1 MIISKKNEFHATM
14 SDKYPSYR
22 TKNTNFIVY
31 SIQNM
36 VSKWALCLASITFF
50 SAFVFSA
57 NYTTIADGSY
67 NDCSIWDNGCPPNN
81 IPAGDTV
88 FINHVVNASSSMDVE
103 GVLIINVSGDLST
116 DNDMNTEVGSSF
128 LVNGTFSLVGELEV
142 NGEMFNSGSST
153 IEYLHNDGYIC
164 NSGLISCSDR
174 VRNHGGL
181 IECGGTIITCEFDM
195 ENGNAAVAV
204 TGSASAELFAQ
215 NVCCQN
221 PNSPDPFD
229 DLEDDWYIDSANV
242 SICGLPLIPDA
253 GDNALSTLCN
263 DESTLDLNSL
273 ISVGSDNGTFSEN
286 TSSGAFD
293 PSTGILTTNGLA
305 AGTYTFTYTVVGF
318 LNNDESTFEITINPV
333 QNTFSA
339 ISTCENG
346 LPFEWNGLSLNE
358 AGNYSVTLSSTDTGC
373 DSIVNLSFTINPV
386 QNTFSAITTCEN
398 GLPYEWNGLSLNE
411 AGNYSVTLS
420 NTDTGCDSIVNL
432 SFTVDPSLSSMTAL
446 ESCSSD
452 LPIDWNGLSLSQE
465 GSYSVVLTGSNGCD
479 STAILE
485 LSVEELEFPEITTS
499 GPVECP
505 KDVVEL
511 YVNDIPNAEFFWNGP
526 LNYESSEVNNSF
538 ELDIDNEGTY
548 SVYYTL
554 NSCVSEVAQIDL
566 AIENVFDYKDF
577 DFPNVIT
584 ANDDGINEKID
595 VEDFLGFCEDFTLS
609 IRDRWGA
616 EVYVQERGEP
626 SFNGNS
632 ILGEKLPEGV
642 YFYNLRHS
650 RGEST
655 GFIHLLK

>member
-1 MIISKKNEFHATM
+1 M
-14 SDKYPSYR
+14 SGRYPSYR
-22 TKNTNFIVY
+22 TKNTNFIVN

-36 VSKWALCLASITFF
+36 VSKWALCLASVTFF
-50 SAFVFSA
+50 TAFVFSA

-88 FINHVVNASSSMDVE
+88 FINHVVNASSSIDVE
-103 GVLIINVSGDLST
+103 GVLIINVSGDLNT
-116 DNDMNTEVGSSF
+116 DNDMNTEVGSF
-128 LVNGTFSLVGELEV
+128 FFMNGSLNVQAELEV

-181 IECGGTIITCEFDM
+181 IECGGKIITCEFDM

-204 TGSASAELFAQ
+204 TGSASAELFSQ

-253 GDNALSTLCN
+253 GDNAFSTLCN

-273 ISVGSDNGTFSEN
+273 ISVGSDNGTFTEN
-286 TSSGAFD
+286 SSSGAFD
-293 PSTGILTTNGLA
+293 PSTGVLTTNGLA

-358 AGNYSVTLSSTDTGC
+358 AGNYSVTLSSADTGC
-373 DSIVNLSFTINPV
+373 DSV
-386 QNTFSAITTCEN
+386 
-398 GLPYEWNGLSLNE
+398 
-411 AGNYSVTLS
+411 
-420 NTDTGCDSIVNL
+420 VNL
-432 SFTVDPSLSSMTAL
+432 SFTVDPSLSSMTVL

-452 LPIDWNGLSLSQE
+452 LPIDWNGLSLNQE
-465 GSYSVVLTGSNGCD
+465 GSYSIVLTGSNGCD

-566 AIENVFDYKDF
+566 AIENVFDFKDF

>member
-1 MIISKKNEFHATM
+1 M
-14 SDKYPSYR
+14 SGRYPSYR
-22 TKNTNFIVY
+22 TKNTNFIVN

-36 VSKWALCLASITFF
+36 VSKWALCLASVTFF
-50 SAFVFSA
+50 TAFVFSA

-88 FINHVVNASSSMDVE
+88 FINHVVNASSSIDVE
-103 GVLIINVSGDLST
+103 GVLIINVSGDLNT
-116 DNDMNTEVGSSF
+116 DNDMNTEVGSF
-128 LVNGTFSLVGELEV
+128 FFMNGSLSVQAELEV

-253 GDNALSTLCN
+253 GDNAFSTLCN

-273 ISVGSDNGTFSEN
+273 ISVGSDNGTFTEN
-286 TSSGAFD
+286 SSSGAFD
-293 PSTGILTTNGLA
+293 PSTGVLTTNGLA

-358 AGNYSVTLSSTDTGC
+358 AGNYSVTLSSADTGC
-373 DSIVNLSFTINPV
+373 DSV
-386 QNTFSAITTCEN
+386 
-398 GLPYEWNGLSLNE
+398 
-411 AGNYSVTLS
+411 
-420 NTDTGCDSIVNL
+420 VNL
-432 SFTVDPSLSSMTAL
+432 SFTVDPSLSSMTVL

-452 LPIDWNGLSLSQE
+452 LPIDWNGLSLNQE
-465 GSYSVVLTGSNGCD
+465 GSYSIVLTGSNGCD

-566 AIENVFDYKDF
+566 AIENVFDFKDF

>member
-1 MIISKKNEFHATM
+1 M

-22 TKNTNFIVY
+22 TKNTNFIVN

-116 DNDMNTEVGSSF
+116 DNDMNTEIGSF
-128 LVNGTFSLVGELEV
+128 FFMNGTLSVQAELEV
-142 NGEMFNSGSST
+142 NGEMFNAGSST

-242 SICGLPLIPDA
+242 SICDLPLIPDA
-253 GDNALSTLCN
+253 GDNAFSTLCN

-273 ISVGSDNGTFSEN
+273 ISVGSDNGTFTEN
-286 TSSGAFD
+286 SSSGAFD
-293 PSTGILTTNGLA
+293 SSTGILTTNGLD

-358 AGNYSVTLSSTDTGC
+358 AGNYSVTLASTDTGC
-373 DSIVNLSFTINPV
+373 DSIVNLSF
-386 QNTFSAITTCEN
+386 S
-398 GLPYEWNGLSLNE
+398 
-411 AGNYSVTLS
+411 
-420 NTDTGCDSIVNL
+420 
-432 SFTVDPSLSSMTAL
+432 VDPALSSMTAL
-446 ESCSSD
+446 ESLLVGSAYRLEWTFIKPRRFLFCCSY
-452 LPIDWNGLSLSQE
+452 GLQWLR
-465 GSYSVVLTGSNGCD
+465 L
-479 STAILE
+479 
-485 LSVEELEFPEITTS
+485 
-499 GPVECP
+499 
-505 KDVVEL
+505 
-511 YVNDIPNAEFFWNGP
+511 
-526 LNYESSEVNNSF
+526 
-538 ELDIDNEGTY
+538 
-548 SVYYTL
+548 
-554 NSCVSEVAQIDL
+554 
-566 AIENVFDYKDF
+566 
-577 DFPNVIT
+577 
-584 ANDDGINEKID
+584 
-595 VEDFLGFCEDFTLS
+595 
-609 IRDRWGA
+609 
-616 EVYVQERGEP
+616 
-626 SFNGNS
+626 NGNS
-632 ILGEKLPEGV
+632 RA
-642 YFYNLRHS
+642 FN
-650 RGEST
+650 RGA
-655 GFIHLLK
+655 

>member
-1 MIISKKNEFHATM
+1 
-14 SDKYPSYR
+14 
-22 TKNTNFIVY
+22 
-31 SIQNM
+31 
-36 VSKWALCLASITFF
+36 
-50 SAFVFSA
+50 
-57 NYTTIADGSY
+57 
-67 NDCSIWDNGCPPNN
+67 
-81 IPAGDTV
+81 
-88 FINHVVNASSSMDVE
+88 
-103 GVLIINVSGDLST
+103 
-116 DNDMNTEVGSSF
+116 
-128 LVNGTFSLVGELEV
+128 
-142 NGEMFNSGSST
+142 
-153 IEYLHNDGYIC
+153 
-164 NSGLISCSDR
+164 
-174 VRNHGGL
+174 
-181 IECGGTIITCEFDM
+181 M

-253 GDNALSTLCN
+253 GDNAFSTLCN

-273 ISVGSDNGTFSEN
+273 ISVGSDNGTFTEN
-286 TSSGAFD
+286 SSSGAFD
-293 PSTGILTTNGLA
+293 PSTGVLTTNGLA

-358 AGNYSVTLSSTDTGC
+358 AGNYSVTLSSADTGC
-373 DSIVNLSFTINPV
+373 DSV
-386 QNTFSAITTCEN
+386 
-398 GLPYEWNGLSLNE
+398 
-411 AGNYSVTLS
+411 
-420 NTDTGCDSIVNL
+420 VNL
-432 SFTVDPSLSSMTAL
+432 SFTVDPSLSSMTVL

-452 LPIDWNGLSLSQE
+452 LPIDWNGLSLNQE
-465 GSYSVVLTGSNGCD
+465 GSYSIVLTGSNGCD

-566 AIENVFDYKDF
+566 AIENVFDFKDF

>member
-1 MIISKKNEFHATM
+1 M
-14 SDKYPSYR
+14 SGRYPSYR
-22 TKNTNFIVY
+22 TKNTNFIVN

-36 VSKWALCLASITFF
+36 VSKWALCLASVTFF
-50 SAFVFSA
+50 TAFVFSA

-88 FINHVVNASSSMDVE
+88 FINHVVNASSSIDVE

-116 DNDMNTEVGSSF
+116 DNDMNTEVGSF
-128 LVNGTFSLVGELEV
+128 FFMNGSLNVQAELEV

-204 TGSASAELFAQ
+204 TGSASAELFSQ

-253 GDNALSTLCN
+253 GDNAFSTLCN

-273 ISVGSDNGTFSEN
+273 ISVGSDNGTFTEN
-286 TSSGAFD
+286 SSSGAFD
-293 PSTGILTTNGLA
+293 PSTGVLTTNGLA

-358 AGNYSVTLSSTDTGC
+358 AGNYSVTLSSADTGC
-373 DSIVNLSFTINPV
+373 DSV
-386 QNTFSAITTCEN
+386 
-398 GLPYEWNGLSLNE
+398 
-411 AGNYSVTLS
+411 
-420 NTDTGCDSIVNL
+420 VNL
-432 SFTVDPSLSSMTAL
+432 SFTVDPSLSSMTVL

-452 LPIDWNGLSLSQE
+452 LPIDWNGLSLNQE

-566 AIENVFDYKDF
+566 AIENVFDFKDF

>member
-1 MIISKKNEFHATM
+1 M
-14 SDKYPSYR
+14 SGRYPSYR
-22 TKNTNFIVY
+22 TKNTNFIVN

-36 VSKWALCLASITFF
+36 VSKWALCLASVTFF

-88 FINHVVNASSSMDVE
+88 FINHVVNASSSIDVE
-103 GVLIINVSGDLST
+103 GVLIINVSGDLNT
-116 DNDMNTEVGSSF
+116 DNDMNTEVGSF
-128 LVNGTFSLVGELEV
+128 FFMNGSLSVQAELEV

-253 GDNALSTLCN
+253 GDNAFSTLCN

-273 ISVGSDNGTFSEN
+273 ISVGSDNGTFTEN
-286 TSSGAFD
+286 SSSGAFD
-293 PSTGILTTNGLA
+293 PSTGVLTTNGLA

-358 AGNYSVTLSSTDTGC
+358 AGNYSVTLSSADTGC
-373 DSIVNLSFTINPV
+373 DSV
-386 QNTFSAITTCEN
+386 
-398 GLPYEWNGLSLNE
+398 
-411 AGNYSVTLS
+411 
-420 NTDTGCDSIVNL
+420 VNL
-432 SFTVDPSLSSMTAL
+432 SFTVDPSLSSMTVL

-452 LPIDWNGLSLSQE
+452 LPIDWNGLSLNQE
-465 GSYSVVLTGSNGCD
+465 GSYSIVLTGSNGCD

-566 AIENVFDYKDF
+566 AIENVFDFKDF

>member
-1 MIISKKNEFHATM
+1 M
-14 SDKYPSYR
+14 SGRYPSYR
-22 TKNTNFIVY
+22 TKNTNFIVN

-36 VSKWALCLASITFF
+36 VSKWALCLASVTFF

-88 FINHVVNASSSMDVE
+88 FINHVVNASSSIDVE
-103 GVLIINVSGDLST
+103 GVLIINVSGDLNT
-116 DNDMNTEVGSSF
+116 DNDMNTEVGSF
-128 LVNGTFSLVGELEV
+128 FFMNGSLSVQAELEV

-204 TGSASAELFAQ
+204 TGSASAELFSQ

-253 GDNALSTLCN
+253 GDNAFSTLCN

-273 ISVGSDNGTFSEN
+273 ISVGSDNGTFTEN
-286 TSSGAFD
+286 SSSGAFD
-293 PSTGILTTNGLA
+293 PSTGVLTTNGLA

-358 AGNYSVTLSSTDTGC
+358 AGNYSVTLSSADTGC
-373 DSIVNLSFTINPV
+373 DSV
-386 QNTFSAITTCEN
+386 
-398 GLPYEWNGLSLNE
+398 
-411 AGNYSVTLS
+411 
-420 NTDTGCDSIVNL
+420 VNL
-432 SFTVDPSLSSMTAL
+432 SFTVDPSLSSMTVL

-452 LPIDWNGLSLSQE
+452 LPIDWNGLSLNQE

-566 AIENVFDYKDF
+566 AIENVFDFKDF

>member
-1 MIISKKNEFHATM
+1 M
-14 SDKYPSYR
+14 SGKYPSYR
-22 TKNTNFIVY
+22 TKNTKFIVN
-31 SIQNM
+31 SHQNM
-36 VSKWALCLASITFF
+36 VSKWALCLAYITFF
-50 SAFVFSA
+50 SAYVFAA

-88 FINHVVNASSSMDVE
+88 FINHVVNASSSIVVD
-103 GVLIINVSGDLST
+103 GVLVVNASGDFST
-116 DNDMNTEVGSSF
+116 DNDMITEIGSSF
-128 LVNGTFSLVGELEV
+128 LVNGTFSLVGELEI
-142 NGEMFNSGSST
+142 NGEMFNAGSSS

-164 NSGLISCSDR
+164 NSGSISCSDR
-174 VRNHGGL
+174 VRNHGGV
-181 IECGGTIITCEFDM
+181 IECGGTIITCEIDM
-195 ENGNAAVAV
+195 EDNNSAVAV
-204 TGSASAELFAQ
+204 TGSASSELFAQ

-229 DLEDDWYIDSANV
+229 ELEDDWYIDSANV
-242 SICGLPLIPDA
+242 SICDLPLIPDA
-253 GDNALSTLCN
+253 GDNAFSTLCN

-273 ISVGSDNGTFSEN
+273 ISVGSDNGTFTEN
-286 TSSGAFD
+286 SSSGAFD
-293 PSTGILTTNGLA
+293 STTGILTTNGLA

-373 DSIVNLSFTINPV
+373 DSV
-386 QNTFSAITTCEN
+386 
-398 GLPYEWNGLSLNE
+398 
-411 AGNYSVTLS
+411 
-420 NTDTGCDSIVNL
+420 VNL

-452 LPIDWNGLSLSQE
+452 LPIDWNGLSLNQE

-511 YVNDIPNAEFFWNGP
+511 HVNDIPNAEFFWNGP
-526 LNYESSEVNNSF
+526 LNYESSEINNSF

-554 NSCVSEVAQIDL
+554 NSCVSEVAQINL
-566 AIENVFDYKDF
+566 AIENVFDFKDF

>member
-1 MIISKKNEFHATM
+1 
-14 SDKYPSYR
+14 
-22 TKNTNFIVY
+22 
-31 SIQNM
+31 M
-36 VSKWALCLASITFF
+36 VSKWALCLAYITFF
-50 SAFVFSA
+50 STYVFSA

-88 FINHVVNASSSMDVE
+88 FINHVVNASSSMVVD
-103 GVLIINVSGDLST
+103 GVLIVNASGDFSN
-116 DNDMNTEVGSSF
+116 DNDMITEIGSSF
-128 LVNGTFSLVGELEV
+128 LVNGTFSLVGELEI
-142 NGEMFNSGSST
+142 NGEMFNVGSSS

-164 NSGLISCSDR
+164 NSGSISCSDR
-174 VRNHGGL
+174 VRNHGGV
-181 IECGGTIITCEFDM
+181 IECGGTIITCEIDM
-195 ENGNAAVAV
+195 ENNNSAVAV
-204 TGSASAELFAQ
+204 TGSASSELFAQ

-229 DLEDDWYIDSANV
+229 ELEDDWYIDSANV
-242 SICGLPLIPDA
+242 SICDLPLIPDA
-253 GDNALSTLCN
+253 GDNAFSTLCN

-273 ISVGSDNGTFSEN
+273 ISVGSDNGTFTEN
-286 TSSGAFD
+286 SSSGAFD
-293 PSTGILTTNGLA
+293 SSTGILTTNGLA

-373 DSIVNLSFTINPV
+373 DSIVNLSFT
-386 QNTFSAITTCEN
+386 
-398 GLPYEWNGLSLNE
+398 
-411 AGNYSVTLS
+411 
-420 NTDTGCDSIVNL
+420 
-432 SFTVDPSLSSMTAL
+432 VDPSLSSMTTL

-452 LPIDWNGLSLSQE
+452 LPIDWNGLSLNQE
-465 GSYSVVLTGSNGCD
+465 GSYSVLLTGSNGCD

-538 ELDIDNEGTY
+538 ELDLDNEGTY

-554 NSCVSEVAQIDL
+554 NSCVSEVAQVDL
-566 AIENVFDYKDF
+566 AIENVFDFKDF

-616 EVYVQERGEP
+616 EVYVQRRGEP

>member
-1 MIISKKNEFHATM
+1 M
-14 SDKYPSYR
+14 SGRYPSYR
-22 TKNTNFIVY
+22 TKNTNFIVN

-36 VSKWALCLASITFF
+36 VSKWALCLASVTFF
-50 SAFVFSA
+50 TAFVFSA

-88 FINHVVNASSSMDVE
+88 FINHVVNASSSIDVE

-116 DNDMNTEVGSSF
+116 DNDMNTEVGSF
-128 LVNGTFSLVGELEV
+128 FFMNGSLNVQAELEV

-164 NSGLISCSDR
+164 NSGLIYCSDR

-253 GDNALSTLCN
+253 GDNAFSTLCN

-273 ISVGSDNGTFSEN
+273 ISVGSDNGTFTEN
-286 TSSGAFD
+286 SSSGAFD
-293 PSTGILTTNGLA
+293 PSTGVLTTNGLA

-358 AGNYSVTLSSTDTGC
+358 AGNYSVTLSSADTGC
-373 DSIVNLSFTINPV
+373 DSV
-386 QNTFSAITTCEN
+386 
-398 GLPYEWNGLSLNE
+398 
-411 AGNYSVTLS
+411 
-420 NTDTGCDSIVNL
+420 VNL
-432 SFTVDPSLSSMTAL
+432 SFTVDPSLSSMTVL

-452 LPIDWNGLSLSQE
+452 LPIDWNGLSLNQE

-566 AIENVFDYKDF
+566 AIENVFDFKDF